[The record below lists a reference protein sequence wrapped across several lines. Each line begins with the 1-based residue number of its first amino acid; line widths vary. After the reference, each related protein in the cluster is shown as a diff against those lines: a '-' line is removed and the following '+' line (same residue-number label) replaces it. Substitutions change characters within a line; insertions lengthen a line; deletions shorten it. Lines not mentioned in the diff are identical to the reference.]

1 MENSLPIIP
10 VFDKESGPA
19 NNYRIPSIVT
29 TKSGVVVACG
39 DARYFT
45 SRDNPNR
52 IDKVVRRSFDS
63 GKTWEDIILAVEE
76 VGTSQK
82 NSSAAVDP
90 ALLCDDETGR
100 IFMIYCHTP
109 AGIGI
114 LNSKC
119 TVGESKDGCLYLT
132 KHRKKYLLKDGK
144 IFTFRNRPTKYTVSE
159 RGDITKDG
167 KNCGNIYT
175 DGEFKEMN
183 TSYLMICHSDD
194 DGKTWSKPVSLNNQV
209 KESFMS
215 FIGSGPGVGIQVKNG
230 KYKGR
235 LIFPI
240 YFGTRYFPIQLSCAV
255 MYSDDHGKTW
265 KRGISP
271 NDTRLIRRKV
281 RGIKKVRNNEML
293 TESQLIELD
302 DGRLKYY
309 IRNHD
314 PRRRVAVAYSSDG
327 GHTWE
332 DFAFDE
338 QLRQPI
344 CQMSVIKIR
353 GREKPYVIFVNP
365 DSEKERKDGT
375 VRLSEDD
382 GATFPYSRVIKEG
395 EFVYSSI
402 TELPDGDIGV
412 LYEGKLDTES
422 LDFIKF
428 PIEWIKGE

>member
-1 MENSLPIIP
+1 MENKLPIFL
-10 VFDKESGPA
+10 VFDKNSGPA

-45 SRDNPNR
+45 GRDNPNR

-63 GKTWEDIILAVEE
+63 GKTWEDVILAVEE
-76 VGTSQK
+76 VGESQK

-114 LNSKC
+114 LNSKR
-119 TVGESKDGCLYLT
+119 TMGESKEGYLYLT
-132 KHRKKYLLKDGK
+132 KHHRKYLLKDGK
-144 IFTFRNRPTKYTVSE
+144 IFTSRNRLTGYTVSE
-159 RGDITKDG
+159 RGDITKNG
-167 KNCGNIYT
+167 ENCGNIYT

-194 DGKTWSKPVSLNNQV
+194 DGKTWSKPVSLNCQV
-209 KESFMS
+209 KEKFMS
-215 FIGSGPGVGIQVKNG
+215 FIGPGPGVGIQVKNG

-255 MYSDDHGKTW
+255 MYSDDHGETW

-271 NDTRLIRRKV
+271 NDTRLIRGKL

-327 GHTWE
+327 GHTWN
-332 DFAFDE
+332 DFAFDD
-338 QLRQPI
+338 QLKQPI
-344 CQMSVIKIR
+344 CQMSVVKIW

-365 DSEKERKDGT
+365 NSENERKDGT

-402 TELPDGDIGV
+402 TELPDGNIGV